1 MSDHTKETIL
11 AENAHIERA
20 IDQEEEDD
28 LPSVVEPYSIFT
40 KRKKAVIV
48 GIASCSALFSPLSS
62 NIYYPAIEVLQK
74 DMHTTINMINLT
86 ITMYMVFQG
95 ISPSFWGSIADLW
108 GRRPVFIATFFTYI
122 AACIGLACSRNYVTL
137 LILRMLQSFGSSSA
151 IAVGAGTIGDIS
163 TPSERGGYMGILS
176 MGMMLGPLIAF
187 KGGVLTSQLGWRWI
201 FWMLVIMASSVWI
214 AQIFFLPETLR
225 SLVGNGSGY
234 ANPTPTQFIRHHK
247 KKEKE
252 KQAVVINRPPKKSVL
267 AVFRQMAK
275 SLVYIKEK
283 DVLCVLVCNSAD
295 FAGLHCVLSSIGPLF
310 ASVYGL
316 DELTVG
322 LTFLSPG
329 FGAFLGSY
337 ASGKVMDWKFKQLA
351 KAMGMTDLKRNDLD
365 PEFPIEKARLS
376 LAWYFGIGF
385 NVLLVAYGWCLYY
398 KVHMAIPIVINF
410 ALAFA
415 TALLFNVT
423 STILVDLFPK
433 SSASVVAL
441 NNITRCFTAALA
453 ILSVAPGTEA
463 IGVGLTFTI
472 ISIAILLS
480 RTCLY
485 IELKYGPIWRMQ
497 RKHRQDEVDRLMR
510 AAATAQEHES

>member
-1 MSDHTKETIL
+1 MSGNTKDSVL
-11 AENAHIERA
+11 SENVHIEQVVNE
-20 IDQEEEDD
+20 QEEA

-62 NIYYPAIEVLQK
+62 NVYYPAIQVIQK
-74 DMHTTINMINLT
+74 EMHTTINMINLT

-108 GRRPVFIATFFTYI
+108 GRRPVFIATFFVYI
-122 AACIGLACSRNYVTL
+122 VACIGLACSRNYATL

-163 TPSERGGYMGILS
+163 TPSERGGYMGTLS
-176 MGMMLGPLIAF
+176 MGMMLGPLLGPF
-187 KGGVLTSQLGWRWI
+187 LGGVLTSQLGWRWI
-201 FWMLVIMASSVWI
+201 FWMLVVMASTVWI

-225 SLVGNGSGY
+225 SLVGNGSLY
-234 ANPTPTQFIRHHK
+234 ANPTPTQFIHHLK
-247 KKEKE
+247 KGK
-252 KQAVVINRPPKKSVL
+252 KQHVVIRHQPKKSML
-267 AVFRQMAK
+267 AVLRQMGK
-275 SLVYIKEK
+275 SLIYIKEK

-316 DELTVG
+316 DELTIG

-337 ASGKVMDWKFKQLA
+337 ASGRVMDWKFKKLA
-351 KAMGMTDLKRNDLD
+351 MAMGMTQLKRSDLD

-376 LAWYFGIGF
+376 LAWYFGIAF
-385 NVLLVAYGWCLYY
+385 NVLLIAYGWCLYY
-398 KVHMAIPIVINF
+398 KVHMAIPIIISF

-415 TALLFNVT
+415 TSLLFNVT

-441 NNITRCFTAALA
+441 NNITR
-453 ILSVAPGTEA
+453 
-463 IGVGLTFTI
+463 
-472 ISIAILLS
+472 
-480 RTCLY
+480 
-485 IELKYGPIWRMQ
+485 
-497 RKHRQDEVDRLMR
+497 
-510 AAATAQEHES
+510 